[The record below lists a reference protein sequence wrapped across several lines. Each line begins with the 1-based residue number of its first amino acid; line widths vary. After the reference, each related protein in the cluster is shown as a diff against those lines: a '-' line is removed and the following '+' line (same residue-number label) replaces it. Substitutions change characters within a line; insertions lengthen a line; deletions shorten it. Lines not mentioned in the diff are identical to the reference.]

1 MKVVWICH
9 FSNTEINGILK
20 PWKQVNESAPWV
32 SLSLK
37 YLEGDKDIDLY
48 VIAPHE
54 YICGVHKFHLRG
66 IHYIF
71 FNPYIPVYG
80 RHWPRFFRWDYMT
93 DFAKSKRI
101 VKRLVEEIKPDVI
114 HLQGAEN
121 PYYSSTIFQFLNK
134 YPTILTVQGFY
145 YQSRGIKT
153 GNNLKRM
160 LIEKEILSKIPV
172 CFYRTKK
179 MAKDIITFNP
189 NAKLCWGTYGSF
201 EINPPDSL
209 PNNKFDVVFFARVTK
224 EKGIGDLL
232 HAISI
237 IKESRPSISLCV
249 IGGGNADEFKCLAK
263 DLRISD
269 NVYWAGFLSTQEDV
283 HSLALQ
289 AKISVLPT
297 YFDID
302 PGTIME
308 SMFLGIPVVSYA
320 TDSIPEINEKGEV
333 ISLVEKGNV
342 IALANNINELLDD
355 DALRQSYSEKA
366 KIRAKEMFSFT
377 DEQIK
382 DSLLSG
388 YRTAIQTFKKN
399 V

>member
-121 PYYSSTIFQFLNK
+121 PYYSSTIFQFLNR
-134 YPTILTVQGFY
+134 YPTILTVQGFFCH
-145 YQSRGIKT
+145 SRGQKS
-153 GNNLKRM
+153 GYGLQREK
-160 LIEKEILSKIPV
+160 IEKNILTQIPV
-172 CFYRTKK
+172 AFYRTQQ
-179 MAKDIITFNP
+179 MARDIQRYNP
-189 NAKLCWGTYGSF
+189 EVKLCWNAYGSY
-201 EINPPDSL
+201 ELVPPLTNPIKKYDI
-209 PNNKFDVVFFARVTK
+209 VFFARVTK
-224 EKGIGDLL
+224 EKGIEDLL
-232 HAISI
+232 EAISI
-237 IKESRPSISLCV
+237 IKQSKSNVKLCV
-249 IGGGNADEFKCLAK
+249 IGGGN
-263 DLRISD
+263 SD
-269 NVYWAGFLSTQEDV
+269 SFRALSKKLDIENNVTWAGFLPTQKDV
-283 HSLALQ
+283 YSLAQQ
-289 AKISVLPT
+289 AKVSVLPT
-297 YFDID
+297 YFDII

-320 TDSIPEINEKGEV
+320 TDSIPEINEKGEG

-342 IALANNINELLDD
+342 IALANKIIELLDD
-355 DALRQSYSEKA
+355 DALRQSFSKKA

-388 YRTAIQTFKKN
+388 YRTAIQAFKKD